1 MAAAA
6 VGLEELVQ
14 VVGMLLL
21 VSSLAVATLR
31 TVINSLEVG
40 VMKLVLEGRSVVLL
54 IESERFFD
62 VIRVCLHIPPLLPAY
77 GSLGALVLGSRFEVI
92 VELLSLPDFKVVPGL
107 PCGSPLLDLRFSL
120 PVILIVVPEGNLSKF
135 LIDPRS

>member
-62 VIRVCLHIPPLLPAY
+62 VIRV
-77 GSLGALVLGSRFEVI
+77 
-92 VELLSLPDFKVVPGL
+92 
-107 PCGSPLLDLRFSL
+107 
-120 PVILIVVPEGNLSKF
+120 
-135 LIDPRS
+135 

>member
-14 VVGMLLL
+14 VVGMLLI

-62 VIRVCLHIPPLLPAY
+62 VIRV
-77 GSLGALVLGSRFEVI
+77 
-92 VELLSLPDFKVVPGL
+92 
-107 PCGSPLLDLRFSL
+107 
-120 PVILIVVPEGNLSKF
+120 
-135 LIDPRS
+135 

>member
-6 VGLEELVQ
+6 VGLQELVQ

-62 VIRVCLHIPPLLPAY
+62 VIRV
-77 GSLGALVLGSRFEVI
+77 
-92 VELLSLPDFKVVPGL
+92 
-107 PCGSPLLDLRFSL
+107 
-120 PVILIVVPEGNLSKF
+120 
-135 LIDPRS
+135 